1 MKININKQNYL
12 QVWLKLILLKLH
24 IDLPKKELEVL
35 EYICK
40 LQPISTEERRLI
52 AKKVGTSYQVVSN
65 TIKKLKDKG
74 LISISKNK
82 DPKVK
87 KSYVYNSNIT
97 SPSNIDKLRFR
108 IETIEFIIEEDKIKD

>member
-1 MKININKQNYL
+1 MKIKINKDNY
-12 QVWLKLILLKLH
+12 VRIWLKLILLKLD

-40 LQPISTEERRLI
+40 LQPISTEERRII
-52 AKKVGTSYQVVSN
+52 AKKLGTSYQVISN
-65 TIKKLKDKG
+65 SIKKLKDKG

-82 DPKVK
+82 DPRVK

-97 SPSNIDKLRFR
+97 SPSNIDKLKFR
-108 IETIEFIIEEDKIKD
+108 IETLEFVEED